1 MRAEGGAYEA
11 WLGRCVCVCVGVD
24 GGGDVGA
31 PVRLGCPAF
40 PVGHRPHL
48 RHLLQ
53 RADANPPHLLRLGL
67 EAPHQFPLPVPR
79 GFDDV
84 QRQATGELFFGGG
97 GRKNHHKNRK
107 GSASAGFTYFKFYIL
122 LPAQTWFISKLRFL
136 DSSPNQM

>member
-1 MRAEGGAYEA
+1 MDIRVSASACGGRSLRGLA
-11 WLGRCVCVCVGVD
+11 RQVCVGVD

-97 GRKNHHKNRK
+97 WGQK
-107 GSASAGFTYFKFYIL
+107 
-122 LPAQTWFISKLRFL
+122 
-136 DSSPNQM
+136 SS

>member
-11 WLGRCVCVCVGVD
+11 WLGRCVFVCVCVGVD
-24 GGGDVGA
+24 GGGGDVVA
-31 PVRLGCPAF
+31 PVLLGCPAF

-53 RADANPPHLLRLGL
+53 RADADPPHLLRLGL

-84 QRQATGELFFGGG
+84 QRQATGELFFGV
-97 GRKNHHKNRK
+97 GRNHHKTMK
-107 GSASAGFTYFKFYIL
+107 GCPHRSASAGFTYF
-122 LPAQTWFISKLRFL
+122 
-136 DSSPNQM
+136 